1 MRVEGSLLRGVEAIE
16 IMGLSMLKGMS
27 ACELIQPLLARAKT
41 KFWGIKHL
49 LRCKAPLAGRLALF
63 ERARGCKEQ
72 GCDVL
77 LLCRPTGR
85 PWGCSTPCRTCCWA
99 GSSHTASTLGRHGST
114 LSSGRSD
121 ALINFGLCL
130 GGVSSSNHH
139 QGVTHGGH
147 HYARLSTMEEC
158 MNKPCGTYRRSCAH
172 DRAQWKGLR
181 ETWVEQNDLPWASG
195 RQLAL
200 PAFA

>member
-1 MRVEGSLLRGVEAIE
+1 MEIILEAYSLDQIPDFRPGVIWTAATH
-16 IMGLSMLKGMS
+16 KS

-49 LRCKAPLAGRLALF
+49 LLCKAPLAGSPGIV
-63 ERARGCKEQ
+63 RARGCKEQ

-77 LLCRPTGR
+77 LLSRPTGR

-139 QGVTHGGH
+139 QGVTHGGY
-147 HYARLSTMEEC
+147 HYARLSHYG
-158 MNKPCGTYRRSCAH
+158 GTHEQAVW
-172 DRAQWKGLR
+172 DIQAELR
-181 ETWVEQNDLPWASG
+181 T
-195 RQLAL
+195 
-200 PAFA
+200 